1 PMPSG
6 PPTEAEKAS
15 PSWRQRRLPLKPS
28 SPARTPMRPLNSKCR
43 TPDSTSRRVSQSG
56 MGGSSMPRCTAQPAS
71 RSATRTPAARSGRRG
86 ERTLADPLQHLVLR
100 EELLRFLELV
110 ARFLRPAELPQ
121 HLDDVR
127 RNLGVLE
134 DFPRAPELYQRFVE
148 LA

>member
-1 PMPSG
+1 
-6 PPTEAEKAS
+6 
-15 PSWRQRRLPLKPS
+15 
-28 SPARTPMRPLNSKCR
+28 
-43 TPDSTSRRVSQSG
+43 
-56 MGGSSMPRCTAQPAS
+56 AS

-148 LA
+148 LALAVQHPAVAVDDGAAFRLDFERLPDQLLDRKSTR